1 MNVSFKGANVGVF
14 LTMGRLRIVRH
25 IFSPRLCNS
34 GYSADVLLPLFL
46 FSALLV
52 VETETFGSHIRIK
65 GKESEHYICMN
76 EKGKIV
82 GRVSIFLK
90 RRVKKQQ
97 QHNFHSHGL
106 ISRSELNAAESR
118 SAFSRCFLSFFF
130 CTPQQNPFDNSQ
142 PFFHYVIGLPL

>member
-1 MNVSFKGANVGVF
+1 MGPTVASFCQWDVDGSSD
-14 LTMGRLRIVRH
+14 TS
-25 IFSPRLCNS
+25 SPRLSTS

-46 FSALLV
+46 LSALLV

-90 RRVKKQQ
+90 RGGD
-97 QHNFHSHGL
+97 QHGFHSHGL
-106 ISRSELNAAESR
+106 ISRAELNAAESR

-130 CTPQQNPFDNSQ
+130 LYTPTK
-142 PFFHYVIGLPL
+142 PL